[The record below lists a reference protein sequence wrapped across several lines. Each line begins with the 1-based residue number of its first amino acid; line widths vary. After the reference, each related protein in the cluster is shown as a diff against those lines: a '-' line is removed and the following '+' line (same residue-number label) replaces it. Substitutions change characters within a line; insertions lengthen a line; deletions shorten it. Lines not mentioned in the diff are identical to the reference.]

1 MFDYQRVTFFCWLL
15 VNIPVRTFI
24 SFSGSQCLICL
35 APGFHELRQTPLT
48 KEQEI
53 KGALASEE
61 GAEPSGGTEEHL

>member
-1 MFDYQRVTFFCWLL
+1 
-15 VNIPVRTFI
+15 
-24 SFSGSQCLICL
+24 L

-61 GAEPSGGTEEHL
+61 GAEPSGGTPWNTFKNIKHGKSLD